1 MYTIK
6 KESNLQ
12 QKLQEDTYN
21 KLHATT
27 FTVTGA
33 VLHYFSK
40 PNPKTGDMLPFQIK
54 ISTIWKIFKTASV
67 GRVIVTRT

>member
-54 ISTIWKIFKTASV
+54 ISTI
-67 GRVIVTRT
+67 